1 MKYSDNNL
9 SNTRPVRAAQP
20 SAGSEAADQIF
31 ILQPETKNIFYRGG
45 EIKVE
50 KHAPTH
56 KKHDTENLSPSENSL
71 SGESLSCLTSHASL
85 ARPDLTT
92 TLKLALSALTQHD
105 VTEKCCSVHS
115 RSNSQ
120 SKDRELF
127 TQKECRCHL
136 QRLENSPINSQKLV
150 IFLPASVLPR
160 NKHGKIFPEQG
171 KVFRVVKH
179 VVKI

>member
-56 KKHDTENLSPSENSL
+56 KKNMTQKISLPLKTLSPEKV
-71 SGESLSCLTSHASL
+71 CLASHH
-85 ARPDLTT
+85 T
-92 TLKLALSALTQHD
+92 
-105 VTEKCCSVHS
+105 
-115 RSNSQ
+115 
-120 SKDRELF
+120 
-127 TQKECRCHL
+127 
-136 QRLENSPINSQKLV
+136 
-150 IFLPASVLPR
+150 PA
-160 NKHGKIFPEQG
+160 
-171 KVFRVVKH
+171 
-179 VVKI
+179 